1 MEADI
6 ESKTAA
12 LLQNSAPD
20 KSAAET
26 MLVQQ
31 ANQRQLLKRLEALK
45 SSGRVALEMDPA
57 SPRLPPMIL
66 EDGDEIVVP
75 PTPSFVGVFGA
86 VLAESSLM
94 YRPGATAQ
102 EYLDRSGPT
111 READLD
117 EVVIIRADGSV
128 EATPKGILRK
138 NLWGASVLKKQL
150 FPGDSL
156 LVPEVVDK
164 RTSYSAFIQGA
175 TDWTQ
180 LIYQMGLGAVAVKTL
195 RQ

>member
-1 MEADI
+1 
-6 ESKTAA
+6 
-12 LLQNSAPD
+12 
-20 KSAAET
+20 
-26 MLVQQ
+26 
-31 ANQRQLLKRLEALK
+31 
-45 SSGRVALEMDPA
+45 
-57 SPRLPPMIL
+57 
-66 EDGDEIVVP
+66 
-75 PTPSFVGVFGA
+75 
-86 VLAESSLM
+86 M

-175 TDWTQ
+175 KDWTQ